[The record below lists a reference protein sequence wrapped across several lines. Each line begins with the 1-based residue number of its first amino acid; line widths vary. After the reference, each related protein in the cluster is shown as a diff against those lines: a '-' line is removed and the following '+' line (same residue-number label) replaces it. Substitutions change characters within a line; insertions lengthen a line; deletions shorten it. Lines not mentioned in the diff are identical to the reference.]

1 MKIAIP
7 TNDGLTIYP
16 DFGNAR
22 GFLVLTVELGEIANE
37 EMRFNP
43 FTTKYFSA
51 PENLNSIHDCQSVIL
66 NNIGAGFHGLLH
78 DLNKEIIRT
87 KDTIITN
94 ACIHYLENNLRKES
108 QTCCC
113 P

>member
-7 TNDGLTIYP
+7 TNDGLTIHP

-22 GFLVLTVELGEIANE
+22 GFLVLTVELGAITNE

-51 PENLNSIHDCQSVIL
+51 PENLDSIRDCQSVIL
-66 NNIGAGFHGLLH
+66 NNINAGFNSLLS
-78 DLNKEIIRT
+78 DQNKEIIWT
-87 KDTIITN
+87 KQTIITN
-94 ACIHYLENNLRKES
+94 ACIHYLENNLLKAS
-108 QTCCC
+108 HTCCC